1 MKGCAGFHL
10 YFPAALHRVS
20 ALSILSDPIFFT
32 NLTRHTEIG
41 ANSYFLQCGSKNV
54 VLDCGMHP
62 KEEGMQAAPQLGLI
76 KGEHVDAIIVTHAH
90 QDHIGTLPVLMRQHP
105 ESKVFM
111 TYATGRL
118 GEAMLHNSV
127 NVMTRQREELGTVDF
142 PLFMHRELDSMVNR
156 WDYMP
161 LNQTFG
167 IDGER
172 QPRDSAEWNA
182 EMIDAGH
189 ILGSAG
195 VKIQA
200 GGRTIFYTGD
210 VNLQDQTLSRAAKF
224 PEEALDVLIIETTR
238 GDNPTPVGFTRRQEE
253 KRFIAAIKEAFARG
267 GSILIPVFA
276 IGKTQEVLTL
286 IHEMKRDGDLSPST
300 QIYIGGLSAKMTM
313 IHDELSRATPRHY
326 EGLQLLDIVAP
337 YVIGGKEVQHASPGH
352 GKIFAISSGMMTE
365 KTLSN
370 VFARKFLEDETHS
383 IFFVGYAAA
392 DSPGGVLRSAAKGS
406 QVVLDKSLP
415 ALTLKATVEKFD
427 FSAHAHR
434 EDLLDYILR
443 VNAPTTLLV
452 HGDVPAIEW
461 FRSQLTEKAPN
472 MRVIVPTP
480 GQKIE
485 L

>member
-1 MKGCAGFHL
+1 MSEPLFL
-10 YFPAALHRVS
+10 
-20 ALSILSDPIFFT
+20 T

-41 ANSYFLQCGSKNV
+41 ANCYFLQFGEKNI

-62 KEEGMQAAPQLGLI
+62 KEEGLQAAPNLSLI
-76 KGEHVDAIIVTHAH
+76 RGEKVDAIIVTHAH

-111 TYATGRL
+111 TYATSRL

-142 PLFMHRELDSMVNR
+142 PLFTHRELDGMVNR
-156 WDYMP
+156 WEYMP

-167 IDGER
+167 LDGER
-172 QPRDSAEWNA
+172 RQRDSVDWTAEL
-182 EMIDAGH
+182 IDAGH
-189 ILGSAG
+189 ILGSTG
-195 VKIQA
+195 VRIRS
-200 GGRTIFYTGD
+200 GGKTIFYTGD
-210 VNLQDQTLSRAAKF
+210 VNFRDQTLSMAAKF
-224 PEEALDVLIIETTR
+224 PEENIDVLIIETTR
-238 GDNPTPVGFTRRQEE
+238 GDNRTPEGFTRKAEE
-253 KRFIAAIKEAFARG
+253 KRFFEAVKAAFERG

-286 IHEMKRDGDLSPST
+286 IHEMKRDGELSQST
-300 QIYIGGLSAKMTM
+300 PIYIGGLSAKMTM

-337 YVIGGKEVQHASPGH
+337 YVLGGKEAQHASPGH

-370 VFARKFLEDETHS
+370 VFARKFLEDEKHS
-383 IFFVGYAAA
+383 VFFVGYAAP
-392 DSPGGVLRSAAKGS
+392 DSPGGVLRAAEKGS
-406 QVVLDKSLP
+406 QVVLDKAQAP
-415 ALTLKATVEKFD
+415 LTLNATVEKFD
-427 FSAHAHR
+427 MSAHANR

-443 VNAPTTLLV
+443 VNAPATVLV
-452 HGDVPAIEW
+452 HGDPAAIEW
-461 FRSQLTEKAPN
+461 FRAQLAEKAPT
-472 MRVIVPTP
+472 MRVIIPTP
-480 GQKIE
+480 GEKIA